1 MGGSAEPT
9 IDARRSSIGRRLA
22 STRRPRESS
31 STAAGL
37 ERTPWLSRLHRALRE
52 ERFVLH
58 YQPIVSMHDGR
69 VAHYEALVRLV
80 DADGAGLLAPA
91 AFLPAAE
98 RYGIISAIDRAVLDK
113 ALAAVAELPAPAAR
127 TRIRRR
133 AHPHARGTAVAVN
146 LSALSLT
153 DPGMLSYLQGRLA
166 HHAVAGEALVL
177 EVTETASISD
187 MALAR
192 EFCAGAAALGCE
204 LALDDFG
211 SGFGSFHYLRHLDF
225 AYLKIDGGFIRGL
238 CGSATDR
245 RVVFSLVALARGM
258 GARTVAEYVQDA
270 RTLTLLRELGVDY
283 AQGFAVGR
291 PGPLP
296 ALA

>member
-1 MGGSAEPT
+1 M
-9 IDARRSSIGRRLA
+9 
-22 STRRPRESS
+22 
-31 STAAGL
+31 
-37 ERTPWLSRLHRALRE
+37 PWLSRLHRALRE

-58 YQPIVSMHDGR
+58 YQPIVSLRDGR

-80 DADGAGLLAPA
+80 DADGARLIAPA

-113 ALAAVAELPAPAAR
+113 ALAALTELPAPAAPAPR
-127 TRIRRR
+127 MRIRPRPR
-133 AHPHARGTAVAVN
+133 ARARGTSVAVN

-153 DPGMLSYLQGRLA
+153 DPGMLSYLQERLA
-166 HHAVAGEALVL
+166 HHGVAGESLVL

-187 MALAR
+187 MSLAS
-192 EFCAGAAALGCE
+192 EFCAGAGALGCE

-245 RVVFSLVALARGM
+245 RVVSSLVALARGM

-270 RTLTLLRELGVDY
+270 RTLMLLRELGVDY